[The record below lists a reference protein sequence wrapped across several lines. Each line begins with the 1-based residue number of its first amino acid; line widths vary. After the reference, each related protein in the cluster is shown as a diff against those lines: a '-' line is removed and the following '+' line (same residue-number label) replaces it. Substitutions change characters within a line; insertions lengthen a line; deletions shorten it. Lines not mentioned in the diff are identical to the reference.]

1 MLVRYQSL
9 EAAARHATFFGADE
23 FARHQQV
30 DSEGA
35 ALRLLADPGEIDVEL
50 LGRVGH
56 GTEHAETAGIGDRGD
71 HVTAV
76 RESEDREVDSE
87 QRGDSGLHRIS
98 PFGLSLMAG
107 SLSRSPSPRVSSCLP
122 VNGIAHRVRGTH
134 GGEETGPRRWSDI
147 ASAEL
152 SAREHRS
159 GVVFARLVDQHVR
172 CNDGLALANERTT
185 PTSLRLGLPFE
196 RGIHGDKPLLCGAI
210 QRAPQ

>member
-1 MLVRYQSL
+1 
-9 EAAARHATFFGADE
+9 
-23 FARHQQV
+23 
-30 DSEGA
+30 
-35 ALRLLADPGEIDVEL
+35 EIAVEL

-134 GGEETGPRRWSDI
+134 GGGCDGKSTSSDQTRSAEASIAICVSRRCI
-147 ASAEL
+147 TKEGLTTCASAAAGTERPAML
-152 SAREHRS
+152 SCAPGSPLE
-159 GVVFARLVDQHVR
+159 ALVRQ
-172 CNDGLALANERTT
+172 LL
-185 PTSLRLGLPFE
+185 LR
-196 RGIHGDKPLLCGAI
+196 RDPLSDEDLEK
-210 QRAPQ
+210 